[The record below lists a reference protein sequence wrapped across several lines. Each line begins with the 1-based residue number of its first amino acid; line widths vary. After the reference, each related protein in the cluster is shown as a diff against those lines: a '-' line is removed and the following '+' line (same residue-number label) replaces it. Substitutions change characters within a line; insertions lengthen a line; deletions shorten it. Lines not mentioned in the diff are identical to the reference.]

1 MVRWFARWIE
11 NWPTDCTQRVSINV
25 FNSGWQ
31 PAASGD
37 SQRLPLGSTLS
48 IFTRICVAD
57 TTKVGGEDNLPCED
71 RPKELHLISLEERRL
86 RGRGLIS
93 LYQRATKRVEALLTK
108 DRVETRH
115 NINLLMV
122 TTTNA

>member
-1 MVRWFARWIE
+1 M
-11 NWPTDCTQRVSINV
+11 
-25 FNSGWQ
+25 
-31 PAASGD
+31 
-37 SQRLPLGSTLS
+37 PLGSTLS